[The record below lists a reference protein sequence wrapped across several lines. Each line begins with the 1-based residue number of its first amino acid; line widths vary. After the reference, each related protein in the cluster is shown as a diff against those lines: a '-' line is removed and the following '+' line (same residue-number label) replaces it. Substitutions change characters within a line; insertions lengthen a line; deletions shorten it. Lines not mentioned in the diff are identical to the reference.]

1 MQVAGTARITTQY
14 TKQDV
19 GILVRSREVTRL
31 ASHLHLI
38 YLLII
43 LASIALVGNLCWQG
57 VVCHALQQVGI
68 SVIACDAINLLERI
82 HHLGSS
88 TKLRAACWVTEV
100 SKLITCPQT
109 CWEAECVRNTTQ
121 SLLWSVEVSILL
133 TLLPPD
139 NRLLE
144 ALTEVYAV
152 DTVLTIE
159 VSVGCEARSP
169 VCRLLVDNLTQL
181 EQLLVACDVVQPMH
195 NQQVIACTLRCP
207 ECPVTQRSLWQLLQ
221 LIVEIFC
228 HKINYALI
236 TCCHIVLLKNLQRHH
251 TRPPVGSI
259 VTLHTVDVRAVGIRA
274 EITALLL

>member
-1 MQVAGTARITTQY
+1 MQVAGTARITAQY
-14 TKQDV
+14 TKEDV
-19 GILVRSREVTRL
+19 GILVRSREVARL

-38 YLLII
+38 NLLIV
-43 LASIALVGNLCWQG
+43 LTSIALVGNLCWQS
-57 VVCHALQQVGI
+57 VVCHALQQIGI
-68 SVIACDAINLLERI
+68 SVITCNAINLLQRV
-82 HHLGSS
+82 HHLGSG

-121 SLLWSVEVSILL
+121 SLLWSVEMTILL

-139 NRLLE
+139 DRLLE

-159 VSVGCEARSP
+159 VIIGCEARCP
-169 VCRLLVDNLTQL
+169 VSRLLVDNLTQL
-181 EQLLVACDVVQPMH
+181 KQLLVACDVIQPMH
-195 NQQVIACTLRCP
+195 NQQVIACTLCSP

-221 LIVEIFC
+221 LVVEIFC

-236 TCCHIVLLKNLQRHH
+236 ASSHIVLLKNLQRHH

-274 EITALLL
+274 EIAALLL